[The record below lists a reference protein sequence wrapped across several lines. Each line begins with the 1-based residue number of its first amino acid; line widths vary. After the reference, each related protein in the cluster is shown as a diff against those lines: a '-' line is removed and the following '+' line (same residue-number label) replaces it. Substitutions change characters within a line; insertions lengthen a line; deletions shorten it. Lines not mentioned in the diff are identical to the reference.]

1 MPYSFSTYNNV
12 LQEALKKCLLPPSSQ
27 RVFNSN
33 ISLSIAGSFSDDVY
47 LEFHRDKFSF
57 SWQRITLPKKE
68 NRMALNQLSE
78 QKEE

>member
-1 MPYSFSTYNNV
+1 MGGFQVSPHPINFP
-12 LQEALKKCLLPPSSQ
+12 LA
-27 RVFNSN
+27 N